1 MKNRIC
7 QLVIINILLLP
18 FCLSFSAV
26 IDLGTV
32 EVSYLFEEGRG
43 KLAKDASPNKRN
55 GSLEGGVKYGPGK
68 FGQGLIYDG
77 KDDNLIVRNYHGIS
91 GKNPRTILYWFK
103 SASTREHS
111 WVKWG
116 VVEPTRKYYVRAH
129 VAGGICWLRVENA
142 GGNNWGG
149 DDVCDGNWHHHAIV
163 FPKGSKD
170 VQDHQIYV
178 DGKLNGKN
186 GAANPMDTDGE
197 GQEVVM
203 GDFLAHHAFMHG
215 SFDEVAIFSIALTK
229 QQIELV
235 MNNGLASV
243 LAIDHKDKLSTN
255 WGLIKSTY

>member
-1 MKNRIC
+1 MKKIAYH
-7 QLVIINILLLP
+7 LVIASI
-18 FCLSFSAV
+18 CLFSLDSVYSAV
-26 IDLGTV
+26 IDIKTI
-32 EVSYLFEEGRG
+32 EVAYLFEEGKG
-43 KLAKDASPNKRN
+43 KLAKDESHNKRN

-68 FGQGLIYDG
+68 FGQGLVYDG
-77 KDDNLIVRNYHGIS
+77 KDDNLIVKGYHGIG
-91 GKNPRTILYWFK
+91 GKDPRTVLYWFK
-103 SASTREHS
+103 SDSAREHS

-229 QQIELV
+229 KQIELV